1 MKRLILV
8 LLLITSS
15 YSKDC
20 MNLNIISPNSA
31 ELTFVDMGI
40 EYNQVLKR
48 DNIKKLT
55 LKPYRETYDREII
68 KLESPYMR
76 CGLVDKKDINTFIEW
91 FNKGR

>member
-20 MNLNIISPNSA
+20 ISFDIINDNTL
-31 ELTFVDMGI
+31 EINFVDMGI
-40 EYNQVLKR
+40 EYK
-48 DNIKKLT
+48 DIIKKENLKKVT